1 MATVY
6 VFAYSGHVGSYT
18 KRHPLVLVLLTAA
31 VAAAGCTAP
40 PMRYSLRGT
49 GAFTLLVPP
58 SPPGNGRPRT
68 LNVSLRGAQPC
79 GTLNASWSN
88 PALGLSWSV
97 ARRRLEVTLWPSI
110 TRIPSS
116 GMPLPLLDG
125 IQQLRAALD
134 DAVTRGCLPQL
145 AEAKALRQ
153 IVESAPMSP
162 AVAQQIVYGP
172 YAAQQF
178 IDIGRGTGL
187 AFSYALDP
195 AHPDRYDLGYVEQA
209 FRFQAKA
216 SDGRGRLVPTPARV
230 LAAPAHSRPAPS
242 PPVAIPTAGPAFFR
256 LFFYLRDSHSDHNVA
271 LLRATTRPDLDSA
284 TQFLLAAPGR
294 CSRLPQASTT
304 CLLIPS
310 DVGLEARILVR
321 VGGHE
326 VGVPLPATVKQALQA
341 AGFYDLQRL
350 DTLRV
355 WRPYHGREIQVSA
368 TGTPALLD
376 FVLSGGERIQ
386 PDWSPQG

>member
-1 MATVY
+1 M
-6 VFAYSGHVGSYT
+6 
-18 KRHPLVLVLLTAA
+18 LVLLTAA
-31 VAAAGCTAP
+31 AAGCTAL
-40 PMRYSLRGT
+40 PMQYTLRGS

-58 SPPGNGRPRT
+58 SPPATGQPHT
-68 LNVSLRGAQPC
+68 LNVSLRGPQPC
-79 GTLNASWSN
+79 GTLSAWWSD

-97 ARRRLEVTLWPSI
+97 GRRRLAVTLWPSI
-110 TRIPSS
+110 TRIPPN
-116 GMPLPLLDG
+116 GMPLALLDG
-125 IQQLRAALD
+125 IHKLRAALD
-134 DAVTRGCLPQL
+134 DAVARGCLPQR
-145 AEAKALRQ
+145 AETKALRR

-162 AVAQQIVYGP
+162 AIAQQIVYGP

-178 IDIGRGTGL
+178 IDIGPGTGL
-187 AFSYALDP
+187 EFSYALDT

-209 FRFQAKA
+209 FRFQAEA
-216 SDGRGRLVPTPARV
+216 SNGRGRLIPTPARV
-230 LAAPAHSRPAPS
+230 LAAPAHSRPTPS
-242 PPVAIPTAGPAFFR
+242 PPMAIPTAGPAFFR
-256 LFFYLRDSHSDHNVA
+256 LFFYLRDSHSNHNVA
-271 LLRATTRPDLDSA
+271 LLSAATRPDLKAA

-294 CSRLPQASTT
+294 CSRLAQPRTT

-321 VGGHE
+321 VGGRE
-326 VGVPLPATVKQALQA
+326 IGVPLPATVKQALQA

-350 DTLRV
+350 QTLRV

-386 PDWSPQG
+386 AAWFPHG